1 MCVPKE
7 EQFGLQKIGGLE
19 QSYNEA
25 HFFLVTNRLVGFG
38 VVMIYKF
45 ITGFVVIFESHLGFF
60 ICASEANFACC
71 WVSVDTHGWNF
82 PMVRTESL
90 LELRIDVTLDLSMT

>member
-25 HFFLVTNRLVGFG
+25 HFFLVTNN
-38 VVMIYKF
+38 
-45 ITGFVVIFESHLGFF
+45 S
-60 ICASEANFACC
+60 
-71 WVSVDTHGWNF
+71 SVW
-82 PMVRTESL
+82 
-90 LELRIDVTLDLSMT
+90 LDLE

>member
-45 ITGFVVIFESHLGFF
+45 ITGFVVIFESPWVFLYALQRQILLAAGF
-60 ICASEANFACC
+60 
-71 WVSVDTHGWNF
+71 
-82 PMVRTESL
+82 L
-90 LELRIDVTLDLSMT
+90 

>member
-45 ITGFVVIFESHLGFF
+45 ITGFVVIFEGHLGFF
-60 ICASEANFACC
+60 YMRFRGKFC
-71 WVSVDTHGWNF
+71 
-82 PMVRTESL
+82 ML
-90 LELRIDVTLDLSMT
+90 LGFCR